1 MKKLLVSLYSNYLD
15 AYDDPTLSQY
25 PEEDLPTL
33 YKRTIYADPE
43 GAYKWKAQEKTL
55 VIFGTFDDCK
65 GVFELLENP
74 KKVVDLASLF
84 PTGFLQKKEASR
96 NV

>member
-33 YKRTIYADPE
+33 YKRTIFADPD
-43 GAYKWKAQEKTL
+43 GAYKWRAHEKTL

-65 GVFELLENP
+65 GKFELLENP
-74 KKVVDLASLF
+74 KHVVPLASLF
-84 PTGFLQKKEASR
+84 PPGYLQKKEA
-96 NV
+96 NNA